1 MDQEHEM
8 GNNHNNLVS
17 SSNLIQLKEEDLTK
31 LQNFKTARYVSW
43 KLSTWRLI
51 TVTILNASGYS
62 NGVR

>member
-31 LQNFKTARYVSW
+31 LQNFKIARYVS
-43 KLSTWRLI
+43 
-51 TVTILNASGYS
+51 
-62 NGVR
+62 